1 VQSILSHVRDMV
13 VPNSTSATIAGIVDA
28 LAPKE
33 DGEDPLNV
41 AVCRQVMIRSTSVF
55 TMLMMHGVECDL

>member
-1 VQSILSHVRDMV
+1 MV
-13 VPNSTSATIAGIVDA
+13 VPNSTSATIASIVDA

-41 AVCRQVMIRSTSVF
+41 AVCRQVTIRSTSVF